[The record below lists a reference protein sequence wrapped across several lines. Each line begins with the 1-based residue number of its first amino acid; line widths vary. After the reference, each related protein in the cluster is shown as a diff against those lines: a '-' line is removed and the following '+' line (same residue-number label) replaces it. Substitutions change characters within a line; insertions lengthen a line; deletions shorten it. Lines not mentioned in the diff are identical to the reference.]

1 MRKIQISEF
10 PIFCRCNNNTTHYDE
25 HVRSETTTT
34 TKDPRGRRRGSSHGD
49 LLRGRLWVRRGNS
62 RPPTDRLFT
71 KKSIFRF
78 VSILVVIG
86 SLLAGILFAKWVFE
100 CSNGEMLY
108 QWKDY
113 FNPSAT
119 TSSRKPEA
127 EEADDDDDD
136 ARLDS
141 EKTRRMP
148 WQGLSLPASLNEAV
162 ENLLNEIVEQYVN
175 GWYGG
180 AISRDRAFINE
191 IR

>member
-1 MRKIQISEF
+1 MNMSDPKQQQQQKIHVGAAVVLLTA
-10 PIFCRCNNNTTHYDE
+10 IFYAADF
-25 HVRSETTTT
+25 
-34 TKDPRGRRRGSSHGD
+34 G
-49 LLRGRLWVRRGNS
+49 
-62 RPPTDRLFT
+62 
-71 KKSIFRF
+71 F

-191 IR
+191 IRQLPFPS